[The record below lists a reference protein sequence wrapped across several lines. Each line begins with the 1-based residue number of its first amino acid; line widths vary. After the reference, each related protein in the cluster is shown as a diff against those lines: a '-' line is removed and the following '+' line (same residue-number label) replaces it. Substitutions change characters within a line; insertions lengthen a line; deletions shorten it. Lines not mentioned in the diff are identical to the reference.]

1 MEPSNRRIFSVLV
14 ANKPGV
20 LSHIAGLCSSRGYN
34 IDSLA
39 VGETEDERISRMTIV
54 THGDEATLEQIRKQ
68 LSKLIDVIKLT
79 DFASADY
86 VERDL
91 LLLKVLAAPE
101 KRSEILEVVQVFR
114 GKVVDVSAKR
124 IVVESAGPERKIE
137 AFIALMRPYGIR
149 EMVRTGRIA
158 LTRGD

>member
-20 LSHIAGLCSSRGYN
+20 LSHIAGLFSSRGYN

-91 LLLKVLAAPE
+91 LLLKVQAAPE

-124 IVVESAGPERKIE
+124 IVVEIAGPERKIE